1 MPRSS
6 FPPAEP
12 RTDARPADPRTERW
26 LRDEVAPV
34 YDAMQA
40 DPGRALAVKDVF
52 GAIRAQYVASHR
64 P

>member
-6 FPPAEP
+6 NPPAEP
-12 RTDARPADPRTERW
+12 PTDTSPADPRAERW

-40 DPGRALAVKDVF
+40 DPGRGLAVKDVF
-52 GAIRAQYVASHR
+52 GAIRARHVASQR